1 MTPSTIKTICTGIV
15 LVAAA
20 APNGTG
26 RGSLPGAFLS
36 GTSSV
41 PAEESKGSRAVDSSI
56 SCCMPMFSLLEVV
69 LIEHTHALRAFVA
82 VAQRIESVAVAH
94 DHPPHQIGRAEGE

>member
-1 MTPSTIKTICTGIV
+1 MTPSTIKTICTGVV

-20 APNGTG
+20 ALNGTR

-36 GTSSV
+36 GTSGV
-41 PAEESKGSRAVDSSI
+41 PAEESKGSCAVDSSI

-69 LIEHTHALRAFVA
+69 LIEHTHALPALVA
-82 VAQRIESVAVAH
+82 VAKRIKPVAVAH
-94 DHPPHQIGRAEGE
+94 DPPPHLAP

>member
-1 MTPSTIKTICTGIV
+1 MTPRTIKTICTGMV

-20 APNGTG
+20 ALNGTG

-41 PAEESKGSRAVDSSI
+41 PAEESKGSGAVDSSI

-69 LIEHTHALRAFVA
+69 LIEHNKHSGAFVA
-82 VAQRIESVAVAH
+82 VAQPMESGPVAH
-94 DHPPHQIGRAEGE
+94 PHPPHLAP